1 MSQTVEPSISCSP
14 FVRSSCAASSTLRAR
29 VTESKCIALRSL
41 YVGRARAQLAR
52 VSCMFAAGSLFSSE
66 AVHNGTKP
74 HTGPERVQRE
84 YKEYT

>member
-41 YVGRARAQLAR
+41 YVGRARAQLA
-52 VSCMFAAGSLFSSE
+52 SACMFAAGSLFRRRLCTT
-66 AVHNGTKP
+66 ALNRTQD
-74 HTGPERVQRE
+74 QRE
-84 YKEYT
+84 LLAF

>member
-41 YVGRARAQLAR
+41 YVGRARAQLA
-52 VSCMFAAGSLFSSE
+52 SACMFAAGSLFVG

-84 YKEYT
+84 LLAF

>member
-41 YVGRARAQLAR
+41 YVGRARAQLA
-52 VSCMFAAGSLFSSE
+52 SACMFAAGSLNSSE

-74 HTGPERVQRE
+74 HTGPERVACLLV
-84 YKEYT
+84 Y

>member
-41 YVGRARAQLAR
+41 YVGRARHNLRVLA
-52 VSCMFAAGSLFSSE
+52 CLLFVGRLCTT
-66 AVHNGTKP
+66 ALNRTQD
-74 HTGPERVQRE
+74 QRE
-84 YKEYT
+84 LLATLLVY